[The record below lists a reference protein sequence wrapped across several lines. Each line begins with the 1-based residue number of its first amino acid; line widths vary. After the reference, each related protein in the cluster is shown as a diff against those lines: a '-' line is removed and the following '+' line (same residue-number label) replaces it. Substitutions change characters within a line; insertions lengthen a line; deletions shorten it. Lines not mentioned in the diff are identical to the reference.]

1 AKWHCVKRVP
11 TAKTLPGN

>member
-1 AKWHCVKRVP
+1 KRVP